1 VAWWQVLEPLKAP
14 QNELI
19 FGADKID
26 QQVQAQFTHTNCI
39 LCEHLLYLWTN
50 SLVDVTRL
58 VVEGYCCCK
67 VSESVVSGLS
77 GDDGGA
83 LAEDN
88 GADGEDDGAPDDADG
103 FVWLMDD
110 EDGQTPILHRRR
122 RLRPATSSSD
132 AGKVQITTAGLVTV
146 DLFFYSITVFLEQQR
161 FGSIQPVLK
170 VEFPE
175 LLVEGQYI
183 PNSCWIVQTA
193 LVGDIKGA
201 LA

>member
-1 VAWWQVLEPLKAP
+1 M
-14 QNELI
+14 
-19 FGADKID
+19 
-26 QQVQAQFTHTNCI
+26 
-39 LCEHLLYLWTN
+39 
-50 SLVDVTRL
+50 
-58 VVEGYCCCK
+58 
-67 VSESVVSGLS
+67 SGLS

-110 EDGQTPILHRRR
+110 EDGMTPILHRRR
-122 RLRPATSSSD
+122 RRCPATQTSSSD
-132 AGKVQITTAGLVTV
+132 AGKLQTTTAGLVTV
-146 DLFFYSITVFLEQQR
+146 DLFFYSITVFLEQKR

-193 LVGDIKGA
+193 LVGRVKGA